1 MMSKEMNSFTHETT
15 IEATEATDHLVVGKE
30 YKISGGKHKKIKTCV
45 LKKINKMYSECSYKG
60 DKGETIKIK
69 NCFLHP
75 IPAEKIIEMPT
86 ADNLEVMAN
95 SVDIDELYEKKMKEI
110 VMKKMKEA
118 QEEMDANPD
127 IPNNVKMGIEVHNQK
142 ICPDCEKPDFGLA
155 EPPTGHC
162 DTSSDE
168 ELEGIEAEFDCLRKE
183 NLKLKTQ
190 LNDIMKY
197 VADETNEEVN
207 KIKLFIIKTCLS

>member
-1 MMSKEMNSFTHETT
+1 MMSKEMNNFTHETP

-75 IPAEKIIEMPT
+75 IPATKVIEMPT
-86 ADNLEVMAN
+86 ADNLDVMDN
-95 SVDIDELYEKKMKEI
+95 SVDIDSLYEKKMKEI
-110 VMKKMKEA
+110 VLKKMKEA
-118 QEEMDANPD
+118 QDEMDANPD
-127 IPNNVKMGIEVHNQK
+127 IPNNITMGINIHNGESPPPGHK
-142 ICPDCEKPDFGLA
+142 ICPDCD
-155 EPPTGHC
+155 
-162 DTSSDE
+162 SDE
-168 ELEGIEAEFDCLRKE
+168 ELEGIEAEFNRIQTE
-183 NLKLKTQ
+183 NLKLKSQ

-197 VADETNEEVN
+197 IADENNEEVN
-207 KIKLFIIKTCLS
+207 KLKLFIIKTCLS